1 MIIVQDILAKGF
13 NMMPEVG
20 GFKATYN
27 WGTKEHLLRVLELF
41 QDNNQSPYPLI
52 YQVSNTSTQRNQS
65 NDATVQLELILAVRE
80 TDVSMLN
87 EVRWEKNYKQL
98 LYPVINYIT
107 QLFSKGANAFTW
119 DGEYTIME
127 YPNYG
132 EGNQNYTIDLWD
144 ALRFETTITIK
155 NNCINDFLYDTI
167 Q

>member
-13 NMMPEVG
+13 DMMPEVR

-41 QDNNQSPYPLI
+41 QKNSQSPYPLI
-52 YQVSNTSTQRNQS
+52 YQVSNSSQQNFYTKETEVR
-65 NDATVQLELILAVRE
+65 LELILAVRE

-98 LYPVINYIT
+98 LYPVLNNIVT
-107 QLFSKGANAFTW
+107 LFEKGASFQW
-119 DGEYTIME
+119 DGIGTPYEF
-127 YPNYG
+127 PNYG

-144 ALRFETTITIK
+144 ALRFETTITL
-155 NNCINDFLYDTI
+155 NDKCLKQIIF
-167 Q
+167 